1 MKDGSSKMD
10 LTTGIPRSP
19 KDTLGGIAMLPRTI
33 DKARAAL
40 AGTLGEY
47 VYGLKSGFDTTLLEF
62 LGVSEAE
69 FLDAVRKSPDDAA
82 VLAWVQT
89 HGRKHSPAEI
99 AHFTTTFLNDGDDD
113 EDRARFA
120 ARKAKLAP
128 DVQPKVK
135 GWADLLDVAEGR
147 IT

>member
-1 MKDGSSKMD
+1 MD

-19 KDTLGGIAMLPRTI
+19 NDLLGGIAMLPRTI
-33 DKARAAL
+33 DKARAAI
-40 AGTLGEY
+40 AGTIGEY
-47 VYGLKSGFDTTLLEF
+47 IYGDKSGFDKTLLEF
-62 LGVSEAE
+62 LGVSEAD

-99 AHFTTTFLNDGDDD
+99 ADFTAKFLNDGDDD

-120 ARKAKLAP
+120 VRRAELPAH
-128 DVQPKVK
+128 VQPKVK
-135 GWADLLDVAEGR
+135 SWADILDAREGR
-147 IT
+147 IS